1 MRANL
6 AQKLGLAV
14 LTALFLVGGY
24 ALHLWFLAENCYPV
38 EGAARAPALASVQ
51 GRFCGDPA
59 SPVSLVLL
67 GFEAAAVVALI
78 GLVLVRRDARD
89 WLGKLG
95 AWLVPVP
102 VMALAWAALT
112 LPPDGC
118 SDSAAAT
125 NSPAACTTAAR
136 G

>member
-1 MRANL
+1 MRRTL
-6 AQKLGLAV
+6 TQKLGLVV
-14 LTALFLVGGY
+14 LTALFLAGGY
-24 ALHLWFLAENCYPV
+24 ALHLLFLSAHCYPA
-38 EGAARAPALASVQ
+38 EGAAQAPAIASVQ
-51 GRFCGDPA
+51 GRFCGDPS

-67 GFEAAAVVALI
+67 GFEAAAVIALI

-102 VMALAWAALT
+102 VMALAWALLT
-112 LPPDGC
+112 LPPDDC
-118 SDSAAAT
+118 SEAAEAT
-125 NSPAACTTAAR
+125 NSPAACTSQAR